1 MTGVY
6 SIREA
11 LAAFRRA
18 PLLTGLSAAMIA
30 LSLFVIGLFGV
41 AAHNIRV
48 VLDEVEA
55 RVEVVAYLH
64 DETTADQVEAL
75 EVEIRR
81 IPQVRDVTFV
91 SRSEALE
98 QAREQLTD
106 FETIFTELET
116 NPFPASLEVALEP
129 GQRDAD
135 AVRGVAGRIAQFPF
149 VEDVR
154 YGNDW
159 LDKVYL
165 LRRVAG
171 AAAVVV
177 GGAFAAVAALIIGA
191 AIRLAIFARR
201 EEISIM
207 RLVGATHWFIR
218 RPFLLEGFLTGLLGS
233 LLAVPAVYVVF
244 RFLSGSVVRLEWM
257 PWSWVLLGLAVGSL
271 FGVVASSWAVRRHL
285 REV

>member
-1 MTGVY
+1 MGSYTV
-6 SIREA
+6 REA

-30 LSLFVIGLFGV
+30 LSLFVVGLFGV

-48 VLDEVEA
+48 VLDRVEA

-64 DETTADQVEAL
+64 DDATADQVNAL
-75 EVEIRR
+75 QAEIET
-81 IPQVRDVTFV
+81 IPQVRNVIYV
-91 SRSEALE
+91 SRRQALE
-98 QAREQLTD
+98 VAREQLGD
-106 FETIFTELET
+106 FESMISELDT
-116 NPFPASLEVALEP
+116 NPFPASLEVTLHS
-129 GQRDAD
+129 GQRNVD
-135 AVRGVAGRIAQFPF
+135 AVHRVAGVIGDYPF

-154 YGNDW
+154 YGQDW

-201 EEISIM
+201 EEIAIM
-207 RLVGATHWFIR
+207 RLVGATDWFIR
-218 RPFLLEGFLTGLLGS
+218 RPFLLEGLLTGILGS
-233 LLAVPAVYVVF
+233 LMALPVTYGVF
-244 RFLSGSVVRLEWM
+244 FFLSDAVVELEWM
-257 PWSWVLLGLAVGSL
+257 PQTWVVLGILGGAL
-271 FGVVASSWAVRRHL
+271 FGTYASSRAVRNHL
-285 REV
+285 REI